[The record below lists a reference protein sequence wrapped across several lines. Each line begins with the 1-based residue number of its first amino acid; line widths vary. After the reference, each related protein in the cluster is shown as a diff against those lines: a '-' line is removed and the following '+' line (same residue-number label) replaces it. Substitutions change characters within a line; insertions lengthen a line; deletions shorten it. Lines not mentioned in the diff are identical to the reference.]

1 MREKSQIRLINGRP
15 GGHFERK
22 WRSLSWETAVMFM
35 GNCGSASQFPIRIKK
50 QPGMQAVSDD
60 DVVIWDSAAQVRYLP
75 PILARDLGA
84 VLKWFS
90 LAVSVLGNRVRR
102 VNSDA

>member
-1 MREKSQIRLINGRP
+1 MGPAQRHGLKGDEINQECACVVPHGPCQDDGLASEAVVIRQIICCLDHSI
-15 GGHFERK
+15 
-22 WRSLSWETAVMFM
+22 
-35 GNCGSASQFPIRIKK
+35 C
-50 QPGMQAVSDD
+50 AVSDD